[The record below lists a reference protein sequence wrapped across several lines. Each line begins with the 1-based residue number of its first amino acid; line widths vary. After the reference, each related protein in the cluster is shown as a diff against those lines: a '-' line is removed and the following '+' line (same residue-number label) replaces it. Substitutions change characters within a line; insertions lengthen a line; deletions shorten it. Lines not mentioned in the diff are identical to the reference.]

1 MSGGSDSQ
9 RFVLPVKG
17 SCRTVRHNCRNQLGE
32 CGEPARQ
39 AEREAVASTRD
50 KGHEQLRRGGGA
62 RTCATY
68 WSPVHAEMPLQTRL
82 DVAVVAAASYSP
94 SAHSVWPLHSR
105 SLVGV
110 AGVVSYLGGGANGA
124 GRVADADYI

>member
-1 MSGGSDSQ
+1 
-9 RFVLPVKG
+9 
-17 SCRTVRHNCRNQLGE
+17 
-32 CGEPARQ
+32 
-39 AEREAVASTRD
+39 
-50 KGHEQLRRGGGA
+50 
-62 RTCATY
+62 
-68 WSPVHAEMPLQTRL
+68 MPLQTRL
-82 DVAVVAAASYSP
+82 DVAVAAAASYSP